1 MKIEN
6 TQNNV
11 VGLPLSDSRGQ
22 GKGPAGASGGVQD
35 KLALSDL
42 TTRIRQL
49 GNQADSA
56 NSMNLDRVNAIRQ
69 AIESGSYQI
78 SSAGIASG
86 LLDPVQQALTKP

>member
-11 VGLPLSDSRGQ
+11 VGLPLNDSRGQ
-22 GKGPAGASGGVQD
+22 SKGSTGASGDVQD

-49 GNQADSA
+49 GNQPDSTGI
-56 NSMNLDRVNAIRQ
+56 NLDRVNAIRQ
-69 AIESGSYQI
+69 AIENGSYQI

-86 LLDPVQQALTKP
+86 LLALTKP